1 MSDKAALTEMERL
14 LGEATRLRQGAA
26 ELEAARAERQLE
38 ERKRWFKVFD
48 SRQTGAVDVEGLRRG
63 IKEFCGEELDESTA
77 LRLLQAHD
85 RNQDGKLHL
94 GEFDIQGFQRSLDKF
109 RKEDREREDA
119 EDARRREEKEKEEE
133 DALVKAFWAK
143 LPDVNEDTGML
154 ARLFAVAAWFLPLLD
169 VMRYAIP
176 LGKQLSAVQAFLGVM
191 AVPLQAMNRI
201 PFSELIVFLIM
212 QVVATQKDVPLLTR
226 FNMRLAIFLDI
237 AIFVPNFIQW
247 LAKITV
253 GQTGAALPEELVFVS
268 STLVF
273 VLVAGIV
280 AYCVGCSLL
289 GVMPNA
295 VPYLSDA
302 AAQSL
307 GPKAAS
313 KLGVE
318 VKISVKKRADK
329 TRVVKEE
336 A

>member
-1 MSDKAALTEMERL
+1 
-14 LGEATRLRQGAA
+14 
-26 ELEAARAERQLE
+26 
-38 ERKRWFKVFD
+38 
-48 SRQTGAVDVEGLRRG
+48 
-63 IKEFCGEELDESTA
+63 
-77 LRLLQAHD
+77 
-85 RNQDGKLHL
+85 
-94 GEFDIQGFQRSLDKF
+94 
-109 RKEDREREDA
+109 
-119 EDARRREEKEKEEE
+119 
-133 DALVKAFWAK
+133 
-143 LPDVNEDTGML
+143 
-154 ARLFAVAAWFLPLLD
+154 
-169 VMRYAIP
+169 
-176 LGKQLSAVQAFLGVM
+176 
-191 AVPLQAMNRI
+191 
-201 PFSELIVFLIM
+201 M

-237 AIFVPNFIQW
+237 AIFVPIFIQW

-273 VLVAGIV
+273 LLVAGIV